1 MRIRTFL
8 LSLLVINILSSCGY
22 KMITVTT
29 VDGKKFKERQY
40 SDFDK
45 GEQYIDEIV
54 YKRIYKAQ
62 EYLKFSGK
70 ITSDTIS
77 TTLKDA
83 DFIQFDSNERIYLE
97 FGDKQY
103 ISLFKAGLI
112 YPKMIFCA
120 TDSCK
125 PLYDYNDTIISDT
138 SDATIAKYGRP
149 KYMEYQIKG
158 DDTIN
163 LFHSNG
169 YSKPPENALDIKYL
183 YIFPSKY
190 DRYRWKGVSVTI
202 RYIKELKYLEK
213 SKHKRVFKF
222 EIAMYEH
229 CCNPTDYR
237 YYIELE
243 NNDVGRKTKLNDF
256 VKNAKVTFFYFSGKA
271 YEI

>member
-1 MRIRTFL
+1 MKAK
-8 LSLLVINILSSCGY
+8 VIAIYIGILCFFSSCAY
-22 KMITVTT
+22 KMVTVTT
-29 VDGKKFKERQY
+29 IDGKKFKERQY
-40 SDFDK
+40 VDFNK
-45 GEQYIDEIV
+45 GEQYIDKLV

-62 EYLKFSGK
+62 EYLKFPGK
-70 ITSDTIS
+70 TTSDSIS
-77 TTLKDA
+77 IPLKNA
-83 DFIQFDSNERIYLE
+83 AFIQFDSNERIYLE

-103 ISLFKAGLI
+103 AALFKAGLV

-120 TDSCK
+120 TDSCR
-125 PLYDYNDTIISDT
+125 PLYDYKDTLIGDT
-138 SDATIAKYGRP
+138 STATVAKYGRP
-149 KYMEYQIKG
+149 KYIEYQIKG

-169 YSKPPENALDIKYL
+169 YSKPPENSLDINYL
-183 YIFPSKY
+183 YIYPNKY
-190 DRYRWKGVSVTI
+190 DGYRWKGVSLTI

-237 YYIELE
+237 YYIEIE
-243 NNDVGRKTKLNDF
+243 NNTADRKTKLNDF
-256 VKNAKVTFFYFSGKA
+256 VKNAKVTFFYFFEKT